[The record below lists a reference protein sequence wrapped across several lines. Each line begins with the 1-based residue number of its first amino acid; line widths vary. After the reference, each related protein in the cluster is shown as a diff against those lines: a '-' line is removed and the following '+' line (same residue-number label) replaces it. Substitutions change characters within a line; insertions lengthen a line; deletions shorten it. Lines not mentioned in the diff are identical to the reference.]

1 MIRTQG
7 LGKTYWLEGNP
18 PSRID
23 VLRGVDLEIREGEFV
38 ALLGPSGSGKSTLL
52 GILAGLDAPT
62 EGRVEVAGH
71 DLTGMN
77 EEELTRFRGRNLGFI
92 FQAYHLIPTLT
103 AWENVALPLEL
114 SGQPDAFPRA
124 REWLARVGME
134 SRKEH
139 LPKQLSG
146 GEQQR
151 VAIAR
156 ALVAQPRV
164 IFADEPT
171 GNLDSDNG
179 AKVIEV
185 LLGLRGSATIV
196 MVTHDVTMAKRADRI
211 IAMQDGRV
219 VSS

>member
-1 MIRTQG
+1 MIRTAG
-7 LGKTYWLEGNP
+7 LNKTYWLEGNP
-18 PSRID
+18 PTRVD
-23 VLRGVDLEIREGEFV
+23 VLRGVNLEIREGEFV

-52 GILAGLDAPT
+52 GILAGLDSPT
-62 EGRVEVAGH
+62 DGRVEVAGS
-71 DLTGMN
+71 DLTEMD
-77 EEELTRFRGRNLGFI
+77 EEALTRFRGKNLGFI

-114 SGQPDAFPRA
+114 SGDPLAYDRA

-134 SRKEH
+134 ARKEH

-156 ALVAQPRV
+156 ALVARPRV

-171 GNLDSDNG
+171 GNLDSENG
-179 AKVIEV
+179 TKVLEA
-185 LLGLRGSATIV
+185 LLSLRGSATIV
-196 MVTHDVTMAKRADRI
+196 MVTHDAAMAKRADRI
-211 IAMQDGRV
+211 IALQDGQV

>member
-1 MIRTQG
+1 MIRTQA

-18 PSRID
+18 PSRIE

-62 EGRVEVAGH
+62 EGRVEVAGN

-77 EEELTRFRGRNLGFI
+77 EEDLTRFRGRNLGFI

-171 GNLDSDNG
+171 GNLDSENG

-196 MVTHDVTMAKRADRI
+196 MVTHDVAMAKRADRI